1 MFKDAD
7 KDGDGQLNLEE
18 FIAHARAGEAMA
30 AEKGWHMPT
39 NTDADIEEWWTMMTT
54 IAGTPDGI
62 SQADHQSLQGQVMAA
77 YAAKMAQ

>member
-7 KDGDGQLNLEE
+7 KDGDGLLNLEE
-18 FIAHARAGEAMA
+18 FIAHGRAGEAMA
-30 AEKGWHMPT
+30 KEKGWHIPT